1 MEGNQNDGLREAAS
15 SLSLVRAFRRGPY
28 YMCESLRFVELGEDG
43 GKKTRA
49 TVWILRERT
58 A

>member
-1 MEGNQNDGLREAAS
+1 MVLERQPAVFRLCE
-15 SLSLVRAFRRGPY
+15 LVGGALIKD
-28 YMCESLRFVELGEDG
+28 MCESLRFVELGEDG